1 MASSL
6 GAPLLLLLGSLLVIG
21 CSSQCLTKND
31 SPATMRQDAAEI
43 LSNARFDFALE
54 SLKKISEIE
63 TQDNIFFSPH
73 SLYEALGLAYSGAHG
88 KTETSL
94 RKALN
99 IPEDFSKLD
108 VQRFYAYE
116 KSLELARKVR
126 TRPYHNRS
134 FQSINK
140 YYCPRHAARKISL
153 LCLVVYE
160 SLVHKILCS
169 LQSTE
174 SAALYSGQKIYK
186 CLFSRGRCGF
196 RARADRVQ
204 PFFIP
209 DFAALY
215 ADEFFEAHERA
226 KGADVIS
233 RNVCSLM
240 CTQANSSDNYEYR
253 VANRLWLSSA
263 KRLRQCVLDFYG
275 EELQREDFRADPE
288 ASRKRIN
295 DWVSSETRGNI
306 QDLLPPSAIDE
317 STDAVLANAVY
328 FKGLWQSKFLP
339 ENTKRDVFYL
349 GQENM
354 TIATFMRQKGS
365 FSHMVSE
372 ELGVHILQLPYKGDD
387 VSMYILLP
395 PFVQTQQAAAAARSA
410 GQPKSNGVRQ
420 LLHRLSDNQDSA
432 KELRDILDSGMP
444 AREVD
449 LQIPKFS
456 LERELPVKTLL
467 DAMGAESVLDSTNS
481 DFGAFVE
488 EGEKP
493 ITLGD
498 AVHRAKIEITE
509 EGTTA
514 AAATAL
520 FSFRSSRPTEPAFFT
535 ANHPFAYFIYDR
547 PSRTVLF
554 AGIFRRP
561 NKR

>member
-6 GAPLLLLLGSLLVIG
+6 GAPLLLLLLLGSLLVIG

-116 KSLELARKVR
+116 KSLELAR
-126 TRPYHNRS
+126 
-134 FQSINK
+134 
-140 YYCPRHAARKISL
+140 
-153 LCLVVYE
+153 E
-160 SLVHKILCS
+160 
-169 LQSTE
+169 
-174 SAALYSGQKIYK
+174 
-186 CLFSRGRCGF
+186 
-196 RARADRVQ
+196 
-204 PFFIP
+204 
-209 DFAALY
+209 
-215 ADEFFEAHERA
+215 
-226 KGADVIS
+226 
-233 RNVCSLM
+233 
-240 CTQANSSDNYEYR
+240 ANSSDNYEYR

-467 DAMGAESVLDSTNS
+467 DAMGAESVLDSANS